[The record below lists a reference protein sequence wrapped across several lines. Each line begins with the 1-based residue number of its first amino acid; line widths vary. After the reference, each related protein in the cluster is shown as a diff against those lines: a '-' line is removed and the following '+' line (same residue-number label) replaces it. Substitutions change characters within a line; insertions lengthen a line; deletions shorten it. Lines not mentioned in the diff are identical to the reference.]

1 MAQASFSL
9 VRDAEAR
16 QNSTPSLTK
25 FFCTPV
31 QKPPMRVFCMTRI
44 FSAAI
49 ALALSTGIGHAAS
62 LGLGAEAPA
71 LTPIGHIA

>member
-1 MAQASFSL
+1 
-9 VRDAEAR
+9 
-16 QNSTPSLTK
+16 
-25 FFCTPV
+25 
-31 QKPPMRVFCMTRI
+31 MTRI